1 MGTLN
6 SPIAEQFM
14 VPVSMDVLVAKK
26 WSDPLKNIGV
36 YKDPDRSSAGETS
49 EDVYSNYMTKKIKNG
64 DMMKVNVA
72 LHEINP
78 DILAI
83 IDGGAISVSKEVA
96 SVQDRIETFMP
107 GKWGFNKDILLE
119 SRNADGSVIKPS
131 DVTAL
136 INGQDQKLTENT
148 DYTVGKTSIG
158 DTYLSFK
165 TGGKL
170 NANSPAEVVIKVKY
184 SCTPDANL
192 KKVKHHASGVP
203 AGFVMVIEEKWQ
215 HEGKEKGIRFKL
227 EDCQNVKGF
236 HKAISDSDG
245 TTAGYPCEITGKVVG
260 HEFFGFD
267 A

>member
-1 MGTLN
+1 MGTLTN
-6 SPIAEQFM
+6 PIAEQFM

-36 YKDPDRSSAGETS
+36 YKDPDRASAGETS
-49 EDVYSNYMTKKIKNG
+49 DDTYSNYMTKKIKNG
-64 DMMKVNVA
+64 DMMKINVA

-83 IDGGAISVSKEVA
+83 IDGGSLTVSKEVA
-96 SVQDRIETFMP
+96 SVQDRVETFLP

-119 SRNADGSVIKPS
+119 SRNADGSVIEPTEVK
-131 DVTAL
+131 AL
-136 INGQDQKLTENT
+136 IDGQDQTLQKNT
-148 DYTVGKTSIG
+148 DFIVGKTAIG

-170 NANSPAEVVIKVKY
+170 KADAPSEVVIKVKY
-184 SCTPDANL
+184 SCTPDVSL
-192 KKVKHHASGVP
+192 KKIKHHSSGIP

-215 HEGKEKGIRFKL
+215 HNGKEKGIRFKL

-236 HKAISDSDG
+236 HKAISDNDG
-245 TTAGYPCEITGKVVG
+245 TTAGYPCDITGRVIG

>member
-1 MGTLN
+1 MGTLTN
-6 SPIAEQFM
+6 PIAEQFM

-36 YKDPDRSSAGETS
+36 YKDPDRASAGETS
-49 EDVYSNYMTKKIKNG
+49 DDTYSNYMTKKIKNG
-64 DMMKVNVA
+64 DMMKINVA

-83 IDGGAISVSKEVA
+83 IDGGSLTVSKEVA
-96 SVQDRIETFMP
+96 SVQDRIETFLP

-119 SRNADGSVIKPS
+119 SRNADGSVIEPTEVK
-131 DVTAL
+131 AL
-136 INGQDQKLTENT
+136 IDGQDQTLQKNT
-148 DYTVGKTSIG
+148 DFTVGKTAIG

-165 TGGKL
+165 IGGKL
-170 NANSPAEVVIKVKY
+170 KADSPSEVVIKVKY
-184 SCTPDANL
+184 SCTPDVSL
-192 KKVKHHASGVP
+192 KKIKHHSSGIP
-203 AGFVMVIEEKWQ
+203 TGFVMVIEEKWQ
-215 HEGKEKGIRFKL
+215 HNGKEKGIRFKL

-245 TTAGYPCEITGKVVG
+245 TTAGYPCEITGRVIG